1 MSEIPS
7 KRVAQGQATR
17 ERLIEVATGLF
28 AERGYEDTSIEDVLT
43 EAGVS
48 RGALYHHFHGK
59 DALFEAVVGAI
70 EEGILG
76 GLREVLTDAPDAVTA
91 LRVASLGWIDLA
103 GNPVIQ
109 RIVLIDAPS
118 VLGWQRMREI
128 NERYGLGATR
138 MILKEIAEEGYVP
151 RAMADQFAHMILA
164 ALDEIALVIAQSD
177 DPETAMAEG
186 RAAVEEL
193 LRRLLTR

>member
-1 MSEIPS
+1 MSEMPS

-48 RGALYHHFHGK
+48 RGALYHHFRGK
-59 DALFEAVVGAI
+59 DALFEAVVESI

-76 GLREVLTDAPDAVTA
+76 GLREVLTDVPDAVTA

-103 GNPVIQ
+103 ANPVIQ

-138 MILKEIAEEGYVP
+138 MVLNEIAKEGYVP
-151 RAMADQFAHMILA
+151 QRMADQFAHMILA
-164 ALDEIALVIAQSD
+164 ALDEIALVIVQSD
-177 DPETAMAEG
+177 DPEAAMADG

-193 LRRLLTR
+193 LRRILTR